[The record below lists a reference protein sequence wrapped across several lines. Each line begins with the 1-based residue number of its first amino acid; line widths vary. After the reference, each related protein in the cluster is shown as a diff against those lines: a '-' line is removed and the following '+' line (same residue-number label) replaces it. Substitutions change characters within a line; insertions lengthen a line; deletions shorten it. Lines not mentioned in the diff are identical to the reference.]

1 MYKRG
6 PRNYSKKDENFDLL
20 LKQVQSLESGFS
32 ETDYHQVKVD
42 LADLHKRLKT
52 VLEKLVFSDPG
63 KYFALAKIVDLSL
76 GELENKVSGIT
87 TSEYEEFQTGAKN
100 VDEIIDDSDME
111 ITWDNLCRLE
121 PGLLDLWSEA
131 KRTEDNHQRKSFCK
145 YDWFGEHLVDRLT
158 ELLGPWTE
166 GKHPK
171 LSTLDALNL
180 AKDVVTE
187 ALPPCRN
194 CEKHPQLE
202 NSL

>member
-76 GELENKVSGIT
+76 GELENKVGGNT
-87 TSEYEEFQTGAKN
+87 TSEYEGFQTGAQK
-100 VDEIIDDSDME
+100 VDEIIDDGDME
-111 ITWDNLCRLE
+111 ITWGNLCRLE

-131 KRTEDNHQRKSFCK
+131 KGTEDNHRRKSFCK

-171 LSTLDALNL
+171 LNTLDALNL
-180 AKDVVTE
+180 AKDIITE

-194 CEKHPQLE
+194 CKKHPLLKE
-202 NSL
+202 